1 MLSNQL
7 TDRFQSSFVEMLQEQ
22 SISNGAIALLLMS
35 QCLKK
40 WGSDEATLLEK
51 VHAIKQGIAIAIAN
65 QQGKINSPPIPQSVI
80 KAIRFTMGRNP
91 QIGKYSRI
99 FNVVG
104 TLLESGI
111 TDETTLI
118 ASALYKNKNVTSD
131 EILQSFGEK
140 VWQIITQLS
149 DTEPGASIQEQ
160 HTNYIAA
167 LKYCPHHIE
176 QQVLLISATNEL
188 LNGRDYLQYPFS
200 NREKQVHLWFYGELM
215 PMYLYTT
222 SYYPMLHQQLI
233 EIWAKLQQLWQT
245 NLN

>member
-1 MLSNQL
+1 M

-40 WGSDEATLLEK
+40 WGSDEATLIEK

-65 QQGKINSPPIPQSVI
+65 QQGKINSPPIPQAVI
-80 KAIRFTMGRNP
+80 EAIHFTMGRNP
-91 QIGKYSRI
+91 QIGKCSRL
-99 FNVVG
+99 FNVVA
-104 TLLESGI
+104 TLLESGV
-111 TDETTLI
+111 TDESILV
-118 ASALYKNKNVTSD
+118 AAALHNNKNVTSD

-140 VWQIITQLS
+140 VWQIVTQLS
-149 DTEPGASIQEQ
+149 DTEIGTSTQEQ

-167 LKYCPHHIE
+167 LKHCPHHIE
-176 QQVLLISATNEL
+176 RQVLLISATNEL

-200 NREKQVHLWFYGELM
+200 NREKQMQLCFYGELM